1 MMTTSITQAGQQHD
15 SYIVATEADD
25 IVTRVLFDAISE
37 EFQIPIYYKDF
48 SSFDAILDSV
58 AKGTSD
64 FAANVTHTEQR
75 SLVFE
80 YSRPT
85 NIEYTFLF
93 SDTGKDLDEV
103 SIIGV
108 PKDTIYGSLVLSHFP
123 NMEIIEYQGHDA
135 AKALLKNSQVE
146 GVVDAINQLKPM
158 LMAGFNSQLLN
169 NQLTIKPVS
178 IIAKKGKHIADLTRF
193 TDFIYSEGVQRLLR
207 ETVNQYQYDLRRN
220 ALRERVVT
228 SGIDTTQPLKVKL
241 ENIYPYAQFDLPGQP
256 YGISAEVLFEA
267 CDILTLKCQVVN
279 ESNETWQSM
288 YQDFL
293 NQEIDIIAPLVISQQ
308 RRKVAN
314 FTSAHYSP
322 QSILVKRIGYKDR
335 VYQNISELISERI
348 GVVKDD
354 FFDELLSLLLPNK
367 SLHYYDSNAEL
378 IDALLNEEVDY
389 VAHSLAG
396 LSHVFREQGLLPI
409 TPAQSIGNIY
419 QSQIAI
425 GLVKNE
431 KGALLTPL
439 FDKALAMID
448 TDRINQKYDQLPD
461 WRETLEAE
469 QQLSRRSQGLFVI
482 VLGFMLV
489 TTLLLKKQAYTDS
502 LTKLRN
508 RRSLQS
514 KYRRKVK
521 PWHTVVSLDINHFKQ
536 VNDTYGHE
544 VGDLVLQ
551 QYANVINTHWRGY
564 SYRVGGDEF
573 VLIGEAKS
581 SDLDTIVE
589 QLSEFMFVSEIHN
602 LYLSITVSV
611 GVSANRKRDKHLSE
625 ILSKTDS
632 AMYQSKRD
640 IGRKCTFVDGNGNC
654 DKVYNR
660 SCEKNAQ
667 KSA

>member
-1 MMTTSITQAGQQHD
+1 MVPISITHAGQQHD

-37 EFQIPIYYKDF
+37 EFNVPIHYKDF
-48 SSFDAILDSV
+48 SSFDAILASV
-58 AKGTSD
+58 AEGTSD
-64 FAANVTHTEQR
+64 FAANVTHTDQR
-75 SLVFE
+75 ALIFE

-93 SDTGKDLDEV
+93 SDTGKNLDEV
-103 SIIGV
+103 STIGV
-108 PKDTIYGSLVLSHFP
+108 PKDTIYGSLVRSHFP
-123 NMEIIEYQGHDA
+123 DIEIVEYQGHDA
-135 AKALLKNSQVE
+135 AKALLKNDQVE

-169 NQLTIKPVS
+169 NQLAIKPVS
-178 IIAKKGKHIADLTRF
+178 IIAKKGEHLADLARF

-207 ETVNQYQYDLRRN
+207 QTVNEYQYDLRKN
-220 ALRERVVT
+220 ALRELVLV
-228 SGIDTTQPLKVKL
+228 SGIDTKQPLKVKL
-241 ENIYPYAQFDLPGQP
+241 ENIYPYTQFDSSGQP
-256 YGISAEVLFEA
+256 YGISAEVVFEA
-267 CDILTLKCQVVN
+267 CEILTLNCQMVN
-279 ESNETWQSM
+279 EPNETWESM

-308 RRKVAN
+308 RRKFAH
-314 FTSAHYSP
+314 FTSAHYLP

-354 FFDELLSLLLPNK
+354 FFDELLSSLLPKK
-367 SLHYYDSNAEL
+367 SLHYYNSNDEL
-378 IDALLNEEVDY
+378 IDALLNGEVDY

-409 TPAQSIGNIY
+409 TPAQSIGSIY

-448 TDRINQKYDQLPD
+448 TDRINIKYDQLPN

-469 QQLSRRSQGLFVI
+469 QLLSRRSQGLFVV
-482 VLGFMLV
+482 VLGLMFI
-489 TTLLLKKQAYTDS
+489 TTLLLNKQAHTDS

-508 RRSLQS
+508 RRSLQR

-521 PWHTVVSLDINHFKQ
+521 HWYTVVSLDINHFKQ
-536 VNDTYGHE
+536 INDTYGHE

-551 QYANVINTHWRGY
+551 QYSNLISTNWQGY

-573 VLIGEAKS
+573 VLIGEING

-589 QLSEFMFVSEIHN
+589 KLSEFLFVSETHN
-602 LYLSITVSV
+602 LYLSITISV
-611 GVSANRKRDKHLSE
+611 GVSTNRKRDDRLSE

-640 IGRKCTFVDGNGNC
+640 IGRKCTFVDDSGKCN
-654 DKVYNR
+654 KVYNR
-660 SCEKNAQ
+660 SYEKDSQ

>member
-1 MMTTSITQAGQQHD
+1 MASTSITQAGQQHD
-15 SYIVATEADD
+15 SYTVATEADD

-37 EFQIPIYYKDF
+37 EFNIPIHYKDF

-58 AKGTSD
+58 AQGTSD

-75 SLVFE
+75 SSIFE

-93 SDTGKDLDEV
+93 SETGKNLDEV
-103 SIIGV
+103 TTVGV
-108 PKDTIYGSLVLSHFP
+108 PKDTIYGNLVLSHFP
-123 NMEIIEYQGHDA
+123 GINIVEYQGHDE
-135 AKALLKNSQVE
+135 AKLLLQSHQVE

-178 IIAKKGKHIADLTRF
+178 IIAKKGEHVADLTRF

-220 ALRERVVT
+220 SIRERVAM
-228 SGIDTTQPLKVKL
+228 SGIDTSQPLKVKL
-241 ENIYPYAQFDLPGQP
+241 ENIYPYAQFDASGLP
-256 YGISAEVLFEA
+256 YGISAEVIFEA
-267 CDILTLKCQVVN
+267 CDILTLKCEVVN
-279 ESNETWQSM
+279 EPNETWESM

-293 NQEIDIIAPLVISQQ
+293 NQDIDIIAPLVISQS
-308 RRKVAN
+308 RRKIAN
-314 FTSAHYSP
+314 FTSSHYSP

-367 SLHYYDSNAEL
+367 SLHYYNSNAEL

-389 VAHSLAG
+389 IAYSLAG

-409 TPAQSIGNIY
+409 TPAQSIGSIY

-425 GLVKNE
+425 GLIKNE
-431 KGALLTPL
+431 KGALLAPL

-448 TDRINQKYDQLPD
+448 TERINHKYDQLPD

-469 QQLSRRSQGLFVI
+469 QQLSRRSQGLFII

-489 TTLLLKKQAYTDS
+489 TTILLNKQAHTDS

-508 RRSLQS
+508 RRSLQR

-521 PWHTVVSLDINHFKQ
+521 PWHAVVSLDINHFKQ
-536 VNDTYGHE
+536 INDTYGHE

-551 QYANVINTHWRGY
+551 QYANVISTYWRGY
-564 SYRVGGDEF
+564 GYRVGGDEF
-573 VLIGEAKS
+573 VLIGEAS
-581 SDLDTIVE
+581 GSDLDTIIE
-589 QLSEFMFVSEIHN
+589 QLSEFMFISEKHS

-611 GVSANRKRDKHLSE
+611 GVSENRNEDKHLSE
-625 ILSKTDS
+625 VLAKTDS

-640 IGRKCTFVDGNGNC
+640 IGRKCTFVDEQGKCG
-654 DKVYNR
+654 KVYNR
-660 SCEKNAQ
+660 SAEKSTQ